1 MARFYD
7 YSKGDIYIGQ
17 TSLKEISLIE
27 LRKNILIVLQD
38 VILFSDSIHNN
49 ITLGDESISR
59 ERVEE
64 AATAVGA
71 IDFINSLPN
80 GFDFN
85 IGERG
90 SILSIGQRQLLSFI
104 RAY

>member
-1 MARFYD
+1 M
-7 YSKGDIYIGQ
+7 
-17 TSLKEISLIE
+17 
-27 LRKNILIVLQD
+27 QD
-38 VILFSDSIHNN
+38 VILFSDTIHNN
-49 ITLGDESISR
+49 ITLGDDSISR
-59 ERVEE
+59 KRVEE

-104 RAY
+104 RAYIQPHILILDEATSSIDRRVKKLIQHATKS